1 VPGLELLK
9 GRVVLALEDSAAHGA
24 LVESALSQA
33 GARLAGPFTSCSD
46 AVSWLEGNRPDLAV
60 LDIAVGDQPCAE
72 VARELRQEGVPFVV
86 FSADSPNNAPREFR
100 NVPWIEKPAM
110 DHLVIALAEAARLA
124 G

>member
-1 VPGLELLK
+1 MPTLNMLK
-9 GRVVLALEDSAAHGA
+9 GRVVLALEDSAVHGA
-24 LVESALSQA
+24 LVEGALSRA

-46 AVSWLEGNRPDLAV
+46 AASWLESNTPDLAV
-60 LDIAVGDQPCAE
+60 LDIALGNEPCAK
-72 VARELRQEGVPFVV
+72 VARELRREGVPFVV
-86 FSADSPNNAPREFR
+86 FSSDSPSTAPREFR